1 MGLPGSGKTYLA
13 ERRTP
18 LINANWIN
26 ADKVR
31 NKYKD
36 WDFSEEG
43 RKRQSLRMSSLAQE
57 ASDNGEIVICDFI
70 CPTSETR
77 KTFDADFTIWM
88 NTITKGRF
96 EDTNK
101 IFEPPNSIDYEV
113 QEWNDS
119 NHKIIAEIIL
129 KDV

>member
-1 MGLPGSGKTYLA
+1 
-13 ERRTP
+13 
-18 LINANWIN
+18 
-26 ADKVR
+26 
-31 NKYKD
+31 
-36 WDFSEEG
+36 
-43 RKRQSLRMSSLAQE
+43 MSSLAQE